1 MVDVT
6 SRFHAFVGH
15 RNSLPFQSDPGS
27 EYMVTSELAD
37 RLLSFQSS
45 SSSQVY
51 AIQEEIERVEPRLL
65 GGTGSEEEKAHR
77 AAIVSILYDRLR
89 DAVAE
94 LQKKEMVKLQREMVI
109 QKHFQ
114 PDMAQVLRVKKPEK
128 LVVINDE
135 RPKAVPPSSQSARW
149 NNEAEILL
157 ATYQTDTDQVVDLRR
172 KLQETSA
179 LLSVLSTKA
188 VEQEEL
194 AASVLATAAESIEHV
209 EMAEDQLKRAI
220 KHNDSFRTYVV
231 LWFWC
236 LSLILWL
243 LHWIK

>member
-15 RNSLPFQSDPGS
+15 RNSLPIQSDPAC
-27 EYMVTSELAD
+27 EYMVSSELAE
-37 RLLSFQSS
+37 RLLSLQSS

-65 GGTGSEEEKAHR
+65 SGTGSEEEQAHR
-77 AAIVSILYDRLR
+77 AAIVSILYERLR
-89 DAVAE
+89 AAVTE
-94 LQKKEMVKLQREMVI
+94 IQKKEMVKLQREMVI

-114 PDMAQVLRVKKPEK
+114 PDMAQVLRVKQPQKPADIYE
-128 LVVINDE
+128 E
-135 RPKAVPPSSQSARW
+135 RPEDAPPSSQSAQW
-149 NNEAEILL
+149 DNEAEILL
-157 ATYQTDTDQVVDLRR
+157 ATYQTDTDQVADVRR

-188 VEQEEL
+188 VEQEKL
-194 AASVLATAAESIEHV
+194 ASSVLATAAESIGHV

-231 LWFWC
+231 LWFWF
-236 LSLILWL
+236 LSLILWM